1 MLQPGTRLGA
11 YEIVGKLGAGGM
23 GEVYRANDA
32 SLGRQVAVKVLPAAF
47 ADDADRM
54 ARFAREARILASLN
68 HPNIAHVY
76 GLERLD
82 GRDGQDGRMQAL
94 VMELVDGPTLA
105 DRLAEGPVP
114 IDKAISIA
122 RQIANALEAA
132 HDQGIVH
139 RDLKPANIKL
149 RPDGTV
155 KVLDFGLAKTVTA
168 GRGLETDLANLPTI
182 TSPAMTEVG
191 VIAGTAAYMSPEQ
204 TSGQFVDKR
213 SDIWAFG
220 CVLFEM
226 LTGRRVFH
234 APTVTATMA
243 AVLERTVDLTGLPS
257 ATPPGVRT
265 VLRRTLERDPQR
277 RLHDIADARIE
288 LDDNTLLATTAP
300 AAVRRSSRRWTAALA
315 ATGLA
320 LGAGGWFFGRSS
332 STPSTDAVVTRLPIA
347 VEAPM
352 SEDEGML
359 ALSPDGRRLAYVVTS
374 AGKRQMFLREL
385 DQIES
390 RLIPGTEGAAN
401 PAFSPN
407 GRWIAFES
415 ATGIKKVAAAGGEPV
430 TVSPVTVSERFGRFG
445 LSWESNDSI
454 LFHPGYA
461 TGIWRVPAA
470 GGGTP
475 SVVTKLRAGE
485 TQHHNPSIL
494 PGGRVVLFDTDVQV
508 FAESLATGERR
519 ALVRGTGAKYLSTGH
534 LVYALDGT
542 VFAVPF
548 DIERLE
554 LKGTP
559 TAVVQYVQQTSV
571 APQIAYSDS
580 GSMVYIAT
588 SGAREN
594 ALVWVNRDGVE
605 QETAIS
611 APYLSI
617 PRLAPD
623 GSQLALRLGANAVSS
638 ASGGDIWV
646 FDLAR
651 NTRNRVTFDD
661 HNTFPMWTPDG
672 RGLTFSSLRDGR
684 QEIHVKALDSTSPDE
699 WFPAVADTNYP
710 MSWSPDGRFLAAVAV
725 SPTTANDI
733 WMYTL
738 GKPPTARPFV
748 QTRYGEG
755 GAMFSPDG
763 RFIVYASNRSSR
775 SEVYMRPFPGPGQEW
790 TISTEGGTAPM
801 WARKS
806 GQLFYLQGDAM
817 MVVDITTTP
826 AVTVGKPRRLFER
839 RYASTSGFWA
849 NYDVTADGQRFLMVK
864 SKNQEAP
871 NRINVVLNW
880 FEELK
885 RLAPLH

>member
-1 MLQPGTRLGA
+1 MLQPGTRIGP
-11 YEIVGKLGAGGM
+11 YEIVGSLGAGGM
-23 GEVYRANDA
+23 GEVYRANDT
-32 SLGRQVAVKVLPAAF
+32 SLGRQVAIKVLPAAF
-47 ADDADRM
+47 AADADRM
-54 ARFAREARILASLN
+54 ARFTREARILASLN
-68 HPNIAHVY
+68 HPNIAIVH
-76 GLERLD
+76 GLERS
-82 GRDGQDGRMQAL
+82 GATEAL

-105 DRLAEGPVP
+105 DRLAEGPLP
-114 IDKAISIA
+114 IDKAVSIA
-122 RQIANALEAA
+122 RQIALALEAA

-139 RDLKPANIKL
+139 RDLKPGNIKL

-168 GRGLETDLANLPTI
+168 GRGLETDLANSPTI
-182 TSPAMTEVG
+182 TSPAMTGVG

-204 TSGQFVDKR
+204 ASGQFVDKR

-234 APTVTATMA
+234 ATTVTATMA
-243 AVLERTVDLTGLPS
+243 AVLERAVDLTGLPP

-288 LDDNTLLATTAP
+288 LDDNTALPVASP
-300 AAVRRSSRRWTAALA
+300 AAASGSAGRWMVALA

-320 LGAGGWFFGRSS
+320 LGVGGWFFGRSP
-332 STPSTDAVVTRLPIA
+332 STPPTAALVTRLPIA

-359 ALSPDGRRLAYVVTS
+359 ALSPDGRRLVYVVPS
-374 AGKRQMFLREL
+374 AGKRQLFLREL

-407 GRWIAFES
+407 GQWIAFES
-415 ATGIKKVAAAGGEPV
+415 GAALKKVAVGGGEPV
-430 TVSPVTVSERFGRFG
+430 TVSTVTVSDRFGRFG

-485 TQHHNPSIL
+485 VEHHSASIL
-494 PGGRVVLFDTDVQV
+494 PGGRVVLFDSNAQV
-508 FAESLATGERR
+508 IAESLATGERR
-519 ALVRGTGAKYLSTGH
+519 AIVRGTGAKYLSTGH
-534 LVYALDGT
+534 LVYVLDGT

-548 DIERLE
+548 DVERLE

-559 TAVVQYVQQTSV
+559 TAVVQDVRQTGSV
-571 APQIAYSDS
+571 PQIAYSDT

-588 SGAREN
+588 GSDRQN
-594 ALVWVNRDGVE
+594 ALVWANRDGVE

-611 APYLSI
+611 APLLQM
-617 PRLAPD
+617 PRLSPD
-623 GSQLALRLGANAVSS
+623 GSQLALRIGVNAESS

-651 NTRNRVTFDD
+651 NTRTRWTFDD
-661 HNTFPMWTPDG
+661 HNIFPMWTPDG

-684 QEIHVKALDSTSPDE
+684 WEIHVKALDGTSGDE
-699 WFPAVADTNYP
+699 WLPAVTETNYP
-710 MSWSPDGRFLAAVAV
+710 LSWSPDGRFLAAVAV

-733 WMYTL
+733 WMYAA
-738 GKPPTARPFV
+738 GKPATAKPFI
-748 QTRYGEG
+748 QTTYGEG
-755 GAMFSPDG
+755 APTFSPDG
-763 RFIVYASNRSSR
+763 RWVVYASNRSSR

-806 GQLFYLQGDAM
+806 GELFYLQDDAM
-817 MVVDITTTP
+817 MVVDVTTTP
-826 AVTVGKPRRLFER
+826 AVSIGKPRRLFER
-839 RYASTSGFWA
+839 RYASITGFWA
-849 NYDVTADGQRFLMVK
+849 NYDVTADGQRFLIVK
-864 SKNQEAP
+864 NKNQEAP
-871 NRINVVLNW
+871 NRINVVFNW
-880 FEELK
+880 FDELK
-885 RLAPLH
+885 RLAPLR